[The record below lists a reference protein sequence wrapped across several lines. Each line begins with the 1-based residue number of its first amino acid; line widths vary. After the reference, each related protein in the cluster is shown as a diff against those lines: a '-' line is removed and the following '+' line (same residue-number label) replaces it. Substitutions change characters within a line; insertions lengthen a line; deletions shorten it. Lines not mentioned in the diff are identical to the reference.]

1 MPIKTKTKTCSRCG
15 KDKVIFANKT
25 INGEKMSL
33 CQVCSGIVKKEQDK
47 EKRKVKR
54 EKKKAVVTDK
64 QLHTAFAKLIKQ
76 IYPLVCHA
84 CGVQLVLGSRDT
96 HAAHFCQRG
105 RKITTWDI
113 RNVMPSCSTC
123 NGFVLSHVYELGK
136 KANLYWGE
144 GTAEYLRE
152 QEVLTYNWSQG
163 QKRELYE
170 LFTNPPQT
178 DTLEQTRQLI
188 LEQYLKIKG

>member
-1 MPIKTKTKTCSRCG
+1 MQTKPKQCSRCT
-15 KDKVIFANKT
+15 KLKPIFKNKT
-25 INGEKMSL
+25 VEGERKQF
-33 CQVCSGIVKKEQDK
+33 CQTCWNIVNKEQAK
-47 EKRKVKR
+47 EKRKKAR

-64 QLHTAFAKLIKQ
+64 QLHTVFAKLIKQ

-123 NGFVLSHVYELGK
+123 NGFILSHVYELGK
-136 KANLYWGE
+136 KSNLYWGE
-144 GTAEYLRE
+144 GTAEYLRQ
-152 QEVLTYNWSQG
+152 QEILTFNWSQG

-170 LFTNPPQT
+170 LFTNPPQA

>member
-1 MPIKTKTKTCSRCG
+1 MQTKLKSCSRCK
-15 KDKVIFANKT
+15 KDKPIFKNKT
-25 INGEKMSL
+25 IEGERKQY
-33 CQVCSGIVKKEQDK
+33 CQTCWGIVNREQDK
-47 EKRKVKR
+47 EKRKKVR

-84 CGVQLVLGSRDT
+84 CGVQLVLGDRWT
-96 HAAHFCQRG
+96 NACHFVQRG
-105 RKITTWDI
+105 RKICTWDI
-113 RNVMPSCSTC
+113 RNVLPGCGTC

-136 KANLYWGE
+136 KANMYWGE
-144 GTAEYLRE
+144 GTAEMLRTLE
-152 QEVLTYNWSQG
+152 KQDFNWSQG
-163 QKRELYE
+163 QKRELLD
-170 LFTNPPQT
+170 LFTNPPQA

>member
-1 MPIKTKTKTCSRCG
+1 MQTKAKQCSRCS
-15 KDKVIFANKT
+15 KLKPIFKNKT
-25 INGEKMSL
+25 VEGERKQF
-33 CQVCSGIVKKEQDK
+33 CQTCWSIVNKEQAK
-47 EKRKVKR
+47 EKRKRVR

-64 QLHTAFAKLIKQ
+64 QLHTVFAKLIKQ

-123 NGFVLSHVYELGK
+123 NGFILSHVYELGK
-136 KANLYWGE
+136 KSNLYWGE
-144 GTAEYLRE
+144 GTAEYLRQ
-152 QEVLTYNWSQG
+152 QETLTFNWSQG

-170 LFTNPPQT
+170 LFTNPPQA